1 MKRNLVWGVVLILV
15 GVLYLLSVTGVIV
28 FNGMYLLPVALLAVV
43 AWMQV
48 QYFRENRIDTGK
60 PIASGLLLALAV
72 IFFFCA
78 KDGWEVFRTLYPLI
92 LIGLSLGIVEEIIT
106 RQGKSGSWFVAGALA
121 ALGLVLLF
129 SIRWADVWKY
139 GIPVALIIAGLSVL
153 LGSRKSAN

>member
-1 MKRNLVWGVVLILV
+1 MKRNIIWGIVLILV
-15 GVLYLLSVTGVIV
+15 GALYLLSVAGVIV
-28 FNGMYLLPVALLAVV
+28 FNAMYLLPIALLAVV
-43 AWMQV
+43 AYMQI

-78 KDGWEVFRTLYPLI
+78 KDGWDVFKQLYPLI

-106 RQGKSGSWFVAGALA
+106 RQGKSGSWVVAAVLA

-129 SIRWADVWKY
+129 SIRWSDIWKY
-139 GIPVALIIAGLSVL
+139 GIPIALIIAGVSVIWNP
-153 LGSRKSAN
+153 RKNK

>member
-1 MKRNLVWGVVLILV
+1 MKRNIVWGVVLILV

-43 AWMQV
+43 AYMQV

-78 KDGWEVFRTLYPLI
+78 KDGMEVFKKLYPLI
-92 LIGLSLGIVEEIIT
+92 LLGMSLGIVEEIIT
-106 RQGKSGSWFVAGALA
+106 RQGKSGSWVVAAVLA

-139 GIPVALIIAGLSVL
+139 GVPVALIIAGISVL
-153 LGSRKSAN
+153 WRPRRS